1 MLVFFCFLDFYISK
15 DLKSCRYTQQK
26 IKNIKNKTKNRKP
39 ESVFEKSVRIGQAS
53 RRSRPCREI
62 NQIYPNIPNIFMH
75 QYLFDLLRFV
85 R

>member
-39 ESVFEKSVRIGQAS
+39 ESVFEKSVRIG
-53 RRSRPCREI
+53 
-62 NQIYPNIPNIFMH
+62 
-75 QYLFDLLRFV
+75 
-85 R
+85 